1 MGTVILAAVCVFLG
15 GVLLPPIARTVGG
28 LLAILGLLGLFQART
43 WALTV
48 FLVGA
53 GFWLVGH
60 WSFAARND
68 AHFRSRIALALFEVP
83 PLQWTLPQWHA
94 KRRRNRCTA
103 GRATHR

>member
-1 MGTVILAAVCVFLG
+1 MGTVILAVVCVFLG
-15 GVLLPPIARTVGG
+15 GVLLPPVARKVGG
-28 LLAILGLLGLFQART
+28 LLAILGLLGLVQEQT

-53 GFWLVGH
+53 GFWVVGH

-94 KRRRNRCTA
+94 KRRRARGA
-103 GRATHR
+103 ATR